1 MSKYGDYLRADS
13 CLSFGEWLVGARLPE
28 FERRETGFLTG
39 KYEYR
44 MFRRVA
50 RWFGSERDVEGEWCQ
65 TMKAA
70 KASYK
75 EALHKSSIKLQI
87 TD

>member
-1 MSKYGDYLRADS
+1 MSNYSEYLHADV
-13 CLSFGEWLVGARLPE
+13 CIPFGEWLIGKRLPQ
-28 FERRETGFLTG
+28 FERRETGFLSG

-44 MFRRVA
+44 MYRRS
-50 RWFGSERDVEGEWCQ
+50 RCYWDSYHDVQGEWCA

-75 EALHKSSIKLQI
+75 EALRKSKQEAAQ
-87 TD
+87 